1 MSDVEQQIEQW
12 RKALGTSD
20 AFGTSDLD
28 ELESHL
34 REEMERLTPLG
45 LSQTEAFL
53 VARHRLGATEALE
66 AEYAKVNTDRRALLR
81 LSWMA
86 AGVLVYILAGY
97 VALAVSHG
105 GVLAAVL
112 LGVGGV
118 GVTALALVGV
128 ATKVVA
134 GAALL
139 AIVWTCVR
147 RSSWSRLI
155 GRLRTLSLPA
165 LVGLLAGPAVAA
177 CLASGFELL
186 FRMAAA
192 RCLNAEEYG
201 QMALVSSYAGLG
213 WVVLAPVLAGTLV
226 IVLRT
231 RADRGRPAMSLD
243 S

>member
-1 MSDVEQQIEQW
+1 
-12 RKALGTSD
+12 
-20 AFGTSDLD
+20 
-28 ELESHL
+28 
-34 REEMERLTPLG
+34 MET
-45 LSQTEAFL
+45 
-53 VARHRLGATEALE
+53 
-66 AEYAKVNTDRRALLR
+66 EYAKVNTDRRALLH

-86 AGVLVYILAGY
+86 VGVLVYILAGY

-112 LGVGGV
+112 LGVGGL

-139 AIVWTCVR
+139 VIVWACVR

-155 GRLRTLSLPA
+155 GRLRTTSLPA
-165 LVGLLAGPAVAA
+165 LVGLLGGLAVAT
-177 CLASGFELL
+177 CLAFGFELL
-186 FRMAAA
+186 FRIAAA

-201 QMALVSSYAGLG
+201 QMARVSSYASLG
-213 WVVLAPVLAGTLV
+213 WAVLAPVLAGVLV

-231 RADRGRPAMSLD
+231 RADRHRAAAS
-243 S
+243 